1 MAKVK
6 DALAVADA
14 ASWAVTVTLDVPA
27 VVGVPEMTPL
37 DALSDRPAGSPVA
50 VQVYG
55 AVPPEALS
63 VNDTAVPTVPDWLP
77 GLVTDNAPVPPVTM
91 ACEIS
96 HRPAPELLS
105 LDQVPC
111 SA

>member
-1 MAKVK
+1 MVKVK

-14 ASWAVTVTLDVPA
+14 ASGAVTVTLEVPA

-37 DALSDRPAGSPVA
+37 DALRDRPAGSPVA
-50 VQVYG
+50 VQLYG
-55 AVPPEALS
+55 VVPPDALS
-63 VNDTAVPTVPDWLP
+63 VNDTPVPTVPVWVA
-77 GLVTDNAPVPPVTM
+77 GLVRVNAPVPPVTM

-96 HRPAPELLS
+96 HRPAPERLS